1 MDRVMYRCIWIY
13 IVYKGFKLSC
23 WQHCSG
29 YFPLFNITVLDK
41 TATSLTVEWD
51 SSVDLINSTGYYQIR
66 YRGISSENSV
76 SGSFYDVMEAT
87 VDINSMVYKITSLEP
102 YSEYEISVSVLDKY
116 TSVLSRTLE
125 SGK

>member
-1 MDRVMYRCIWIY
+1 M
-13 IVYKGFKLSC
+13 
-23 WQHCSG
+23 
-29 YFPLFNITVLDK
+29 FNITVLDK

-51 SSVDLINSTGYYQIR
+51 SSVDLINNTRYYQIR

>member
-1 MDRVMYRCIWIY
+1 M
-13 IVYKGFKLSC
+13 
-23 WQHCSG
+23 
-29 YFPLFNITVLDK
+29 FNITVLDK

-87 VDINSMVYKITSLEP
+87 VDINSTVYTINSLEP

-125 SGK
+125 SGT

>member
-1 MDRVMYRCIWIY
+1 MI
-13 IVYKGFKLSC
+13 
-23 WQHCSG
+23 
-29 YFPLFNITVLDK
+29 NITVLDK

-51 SSVDLINSTGYYQIR
+51 SSVHLINITRYYQIR

-76 SGSFYDVMEAT
+76 SGSFYDVTETT
-87 VDINSMVYKITSLEP
+87 VDINSMVYTITSLEP